1 MTSLHASPSTVS
13 PYAHQVPGSLETEA
27 SELEALNAG
36 LKRHVTAWRTAHDSA
51 VTHMTELLARMD
63 AVIERAERNLRT

>member
-1 MTSLHASPSTVS
+1 MTSLHASPSTAS
-13 PYAHQVPGSLETEA
+13 TYAHQVPGSLETEA

-63 AVIERAERNLRT
+63 AVIERAERNLRA